1 MAKYVEPKVEK
12 PTVVYEDDHIRIVK
26 RRTQIHTGEWNK
38 ELIIESSGGTDA
50 LGGARWTEITPTFL
64 RSHLNRVPLHELDWA
79 LVQKIASIICEEETK
94 NDYDYIFYLNKG
106 RFRVKGEP
114 KSDLLEG

>member
-1 MAKYVEPKVEK
+1 MAKFVEPRSEK
-12 PTVVYEDDHIRIVK
+12 PTVIFNNEHLRIVK

-38 ELIIESSGGTDA
+38 ELIIEALGGTDA
-50 LGGARWTEITPTFL
+50 LGDPRWIEVTPSFL
-64 RSHLNRVPLHELDWA
+64 RSYINRVPLHEIDWET
-79 LVQKIASIICEEETK
+79 VQKIAAIICEEERK

-114 KSDLLEG
+114 KNDLLEE